1 MVALKV
7 GSYQFPKEQSA
18 MMSGIASG
26 AFALLNAFLSPQ
38 LGKLLDQQNYTAF
51 FWIIALCPVVGVAV
65 WLVLSRK
72 THATVPA

>member
-1 MVALKV
+1 LKV
-7 GSYQFPKEQSA
+7 GSYEFPREQSA

-26 AFALLNAFLSPQ
+26 AFALLNALLSPQ

-51 FWIIALCPVVGVAV
+51 FWIIALCPVLGVAV

-72 THATVPA
+72 PRKTAYA